1 MQQAK
6 PAEKK
11 GRAVVL
17 GGSMAGL
24 FAARVLADAYAE
36 VLVVDR
42 DALTGVDE
50 PRRGVPQGRQV
61 HGLQAR
67 GQQIIEELFPGFT
80 QEVVDAGGIVGDMAG
95 DIRWFLNGHRIA
107 NVHTGLTS
115 LTVTRPFL
123 ERQVR
128 ERVSALPEV
137 SFLEQYDVVGLEASA
152 DRSRVIGARVSRQA
166 EGSAVEVLAA
176 DLVVDATGRGSR
188 TPVWLEELGYAKVE
202 EERRKIGLGYAS
214 RLYTLREHDNPYAEN
229 EISIGVVS
237 SPSAPRGAI
246 AARQEDDQVIVTAY
260 GILGD
265 HPPADPEGFDAFLR
279 SLQVPDIY
287 KAVQDLDPQGPPV
300 AYRFPAN
307 QRRRYEHLDRFPD
320 GLLVTGDGVCSFN
333 PAYAQGMTVAALAA
347 LTLRRHVT
355 ADGPLQPLAYLKDL
369 AREAVDGPWDLMVG
383 GDLAFPGVEGERPP
397 LTRLFLA
404 YMALVQEAAI
414 HDPEVAD
421 AFMRV
426 FGLVDSSESLLEPG
440 LLLRVL
446 RSSGAADRAG
456 ITF

>member
-1 MQQAK
+1 MPDRK
-6 PAEKK
+6 PHEKTD
-11 GRAVVL
+11 RAIVL

-42 DALTGVDE
+42 DELAGVTE

-80 QEVVDAGGIVGDMAG
+80 DEIVAAGGVVGDMAG
-95 DIRWFLNGHRIA
+95 DIRWFLNGQRVA
-107 NVHTGLTS
+107 KVHTGLTS

-123 ERQVR
+123 ERHVR
-128 ERVSALPEV
+128 DRVSALPQV
-137 SFLEQYDVVGLEASA
+137 SFLERHDVVGLDATP
-152 DRSRVIGARVSRQA
+152 DRTRVTGVRVARHGEGGAEQ
-166 EGSAVEVLAA
+166 VLPA

-188 TPVWLEELGYAKVE
+188 VPVWLEEAGYAPVE

-214 RLYTLREHDNPYAEN
+214 RLYTLRDGENPYEDG
-229 EISIGVVS
+229 EISIGVIS
-237 SPSAPRGAI
+237 SPDTPRGAI
-246 AARQEDDQVIVTAY
+246 AARQEGGQVIVTAY

-279 SLQVPDIY
+279 SLRVPDIY
-287 KAVQDLDPQGPPV
+287 KAVQSLDPLGDPV

-307 QRRRYEHLDRFPD
+307 QRRRYEKLTRFPD

-333 PAYAQGMTVAALAA
+333 PAYAQGMTVAANAA

-355 ADGPLQPLAYLKDL
+355 SGEPLQPLRYLEDL

-397 LTRLFLA
+397 LTRLFLG
-404 YMALVQEAAI
+404 YMKLVQEAAI
-414 HDPEVAD
+414 HDPEVAN

-426 FGLVDSSESLLEPG
+426 FGLVDTTDALLSPD
-440 LLLRVL
+440 LMLRVM
-446 RSSGAADRAG
+446 RSSGAAERAG
-456 ITF
+456 IPL

>member
-1 MQQAK
+1 M
-6 PAEKK
+6 PREKK
-11 GRAVVL
+11 GRAIVL

-24 FAARVLADAYAE
+24 FAARALTDAYAD

-42 DALTGVDE
+42 DELTGVTV

-80 QEVVDAGGIVGDMAG
+80 DDVVDAGGVIGDMAG
-95 DIRWFLNGHRIA
+95 DIRWFLNGKRLAHVR
-107 NVHTGLTS
+107 TGLSS

-123 ERQVR
+123 ERHVR
-128 ERVSALPEV
+128 ARVLALPEV
-137 SFLEQYDVVGLEASA
+137 SFLERHTIVGLRASD
-152 DRSRVIGARVSRQA
+152 DRTRITGVRVSRQA
-166 EGSAVEVLAA
+166 EGSGEEVLAA

-188 TPVWLEELGYAKVE
+188 TPLWLTELGYPQVE

-214 RLYTLREHDNPYAEN
+214 RLYKLRDVNPYEDN
-229 EISIGVVS
+229 EISIGVLS

-265 HPPADPEGFDAFLR
+265 HPPTEPEAFDGFLR

-287 KAVQDLDPQGPPV
+287 KAVQDLEPLGDPV
-300 AYRFPAN
+300 AYRFPVN
-307 QRRRYEHLDRFPD
+307 QRRRYEYLDRFPD

-333 PAYAQGMTVAALAA
+333 PAYAQGMTVAAVAA
-347 LTLRRHVT
+347 VTIQRHITGDRPIDPLR
-355 ADGPLQPLAYLKDL
+355 YLKDL

-383 GDLAFPGVEGERPP
+383 GDLAYPGVEGERPAATQ
-397 LTRLFLA
+397 LILA
-404 YMALVQEAAI
+404 YMQLVQAAAI
-414 HDPEVAD
+414 HDPEVAN

-426 FGLVDSSESLLEPG
+426 FGLVDSTEALLEPG
-440 LLLRVL
+440 LMVRVL
-446 RSSGAADRAG
+446 KSSGAAEQAG
-456 ITF
+456 LSFQ